1 MSGFAKFVKEAMP
14 WIAFNGIVSVVVIAI
29 IIERLVYFLG
39 KGAVNAKAFLEQI
52 RKLVAANNVDRAI
65 KLCSATEAP
74 VARVAKAGLSRV
86 HRGEAAVSAAMEETL
101 VDATPEIKKRV
112 NVLWSL
118 ANIATLIGLLGTVS
132 GLIKA
137 FGSIQGAKPEERQGM
152 LASAISEAM
161 GNTAVGLGIAVLC
174 MIAHVFLGAMSKKQV
189 SELEGFAMK
198 LENVLAEGAHQAAAP
213 GAPAGR

>member
-14 WIAFNGIVSVVVIAI
+14 WILFNGIVSVVVLAI
-29 IIERLVYFLG
+29 IIERLIFFLG
-39 KGAVNAKAFLEQI
+39 KGAVTAKAFLEQI
-52 RKLVAANNVDRAI
+52 RKLVAAGNIDRAT

-74 VARVAKAGLSRV
+74 IARVAKAGLARH

-101 VDATPEIKKRV
+101 VDVTPEIKKRV

-137 FGSIQGAKPEERQGM
+137 FGAISGAKPEERQAK
-152 LASAISEAM
+152 LAEAISEAM
-161 GNTAVGLGIAVLC
+161 GNTAIGLGIAVIC
-174 MIAHVFLGAMSKKQV
+174 MIAHVFLSAMMKKQIG
-189 SELEGFAMK
+189 ELEGFAMK
-198 LENVLAEGAHQAAAP
+198 LESILAESAQPAQ
-213 GAPAGR
+213 GAPAAR

>member
-1 MSGFAKFVKEAMP
+1 
-14 WIAFNGIVSVVVIAI
+14 
-29 IIERLVYFLG
+29 
-39 KGAVNAKAFLEQI
+39 
-52 RKLVAANNVDRAI
+52 
-65 KLCSATEAP
+65 
-74 VARVAKAGLSRV
+74 
-86 HRGEAAVSAAMEETL
+86 MEETL
-101 VDATPEIKKRV
+101 VDAAPEIKKRV

-137 FGSIQGAKPEERQGM
+137 FGAIQGAKPEERQGM